1 MFAELFQ
8 KLLHLSLIESQY
20 RTRYIYVKMEM
31 DGPSGNDYSLISAN
45 SPGVDFS
52 YQSDSMLPALQNS
65 VTGSL

>member
-52 YQSDSMLPALQNS
+52 YQS
-65 VTGSL
+65 G